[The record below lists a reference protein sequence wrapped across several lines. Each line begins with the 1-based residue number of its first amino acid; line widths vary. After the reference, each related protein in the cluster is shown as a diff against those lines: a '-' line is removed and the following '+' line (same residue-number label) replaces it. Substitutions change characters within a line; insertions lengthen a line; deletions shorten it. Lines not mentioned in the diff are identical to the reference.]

1 MSKSTASL
9 EEKIAHQLA
18 HPLISE
24 KMVNVVAPFQE
35 TTETTDAK
43 LKVGVMKGVLNM
55 ILDIKMIHVS

>member
-43 LKVGVMKGVLNM
+43 LKVGV
-55 ILDIKMIHVS
+55 IKNV